1 MVSDNLKHF
10 LFSVFS
16 LIIGACVVS
25 ACSTNPPNEII
36 QTQPI
41 DEPGTANRIEEFL
54 LLAEEAF
61 SRDRLTTPVNDNAY
75 LWYLQALAIDNE
87 NAAANHGISD
97 IVERYLSWALDRSDA
112 GDFESA
118 FDYIGKAKSID
129 DTHPNISAVEAHVAS
144 KTALRVAHFPISK
157 NQLVNKSES
166 LKSQLLEIAEEI
178 NRLEANVIIRA
189 PSDSLGRWIYQ
200 QLNEFA
206 HNRVSATFEI
216 SNSPQVTLNYY

>member
-16 LIIGACVVS
+16 LIICACVVS
-25 ACSTNPPNEII
+25 ACSTNPPNETV

-41 DEPGTANRIEEFL
+41 DEPETENRIEEL
-54 LLAEEAF
+54 LFLAEEAF

-75 LWYLQALAIDNE
+75 LWYLQVLAVDNE
-87 NAAANHGISD
+87 NVAANHGISD

-118 FDYIGKAKSID
+118 FDYIAKAKSID

-157 NQLVNKSES
+157 HQLVNKSDA
-166 LKSQLLEIAEEI
+166 LKGQLLEIAEEI
-178 NRLEANVIIRA
+178 NRLDASVIIK
-189 PSDSLGRWIYQ
+189 
-200 QLNEFA
+200 
-206 HNRVSATFEI
+206 
-216 SNSPQVTLNYY
+216 SPER